1 MDEQKESNL
10 HQPMVGW
17 IHPNPIYCRT
27 CQFSHGKPPFEDD
40 PEKAY
45 CRIFG
50 RDDSDGKP
58 MEVYYKGEPCEYY
71 EPDKRKFEK

>member
-1 MDEQKESNL
+1 MDEQKESNI
-10 HQPMVGW
+10 HRPMIGW
-17 IHPNPIYCRT
+17 ITANPVYCRT
-27 CQFSHGKPPFEDD
+27 CCFAHGKPPFEDD

-50 RDDSDGKP
+50 RDDSEGKP

-71 EPDKRKFEK
+71 EKDNRKFEK